1 MCLSCV
7 ATNMW
12 RGVTF
17 VMTLMLTDLA
27 KATIRIEKLAEK
39 EKKEWMLNWQGNS
52 RFKRNL
58 HFHEWITINTTEN
71 QRKTPHEVFQ
81 ANGSIKLCTNGVW
94 TVIWFNIYG
103 CTDDDF
109 KHVPLPLSHLH
120 LLHQGAQHHPTNTKQ
135 KIKEWCYLEKVW

>member
-17 VMTLMLTDLA
+17 VMTLMLIDLA

-39 EKKEWMLNWQGNS
+39 EKKEWMLNWQGTS
-52 RFKRNL
+52 KFKRNL
-58 HFHEWITINTTEN
+58 HFHEWITINTTTEN

-109 KHVPLPLSHLH
+109 WACCLTVKPPAPFTP
-120 LLHQGAQHHPTNTKQ
+120 GCPTSPYKYKTKD
-135 KIKEWCYLEKVW
+135 

>member
-17 VMTLMLTDLA
+17 VMTLMLIDLA

-39 EKKEWMLNWQGNS
+39 EKKEWMLNWQGTS
-52 RFKRNL
+52 KFKRNL
-58 HFHEWITINTTEN
+58 HFHEWITINTTDQN

-81 ANGSIKLCTNGVW
+81 ANGSIKLGRNGVW

-109 KHVPLPLSHLH
+109 
-120 LLHQGAQHHPTNTKQ
+120 
-135 KIKEWCYLEKVW
+135 

>member
-17 VMTLMLTDLA
+17 VMTLMLIDLA

-39 EKKEWMLNWQGNS
+39 EKKEWILNWQGNS

-81 ANGSIKLCTNGVW
+81 ANGSIKLCANGVW
-94 TVIWFNIYG
+94 TVIWFKNMDALMMI
-103 CTDDDF
+103 F
-109 KHVPLPLSHLH
+109 KHVPLPLSHLP

-135 KIKEWCYLEKVW
+135 KIKE